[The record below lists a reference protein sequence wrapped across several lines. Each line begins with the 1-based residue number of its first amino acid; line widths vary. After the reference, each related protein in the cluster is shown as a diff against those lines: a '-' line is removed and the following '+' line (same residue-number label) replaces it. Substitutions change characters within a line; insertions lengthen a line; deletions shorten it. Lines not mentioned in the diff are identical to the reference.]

1 MRRRARQAARH
12 CASLSA
18 REGRNFITLPFHAIS
33 AKFRPMEPKSRREE
47 RVILIVLVAM
57 TALVGVFLAA
67 VAIIGKG
74 IAE

>member
-1 MRRRARQAARH
+1 
-12 CASLSA
+12 
-18 REGRNFITLPFHAIS
+18 
-33 AKFRPMEPKSRREE
+33 MEPKSRREE